1 MLQRGELTQV
11 KVESLALRPG
21 YPGLTGQATMP
32 SAQGIALRHFK
43 LHFAHG
49 IINFQEL
56 SPQTGYITLWGYF

>member
-1 MLQRGELTQV
+1 MLQRGKLTWV

-21 YPGLTGQATMP
+21 YPGLSGRALMP
-32 SAQGIALRHFK
+32 SAQVMALRHFK

-56 SPQTGYITLWGYF
+56 SLQTGYITLWEHL